1 MAGLYFRH
9 CRPYI
14 GPWTA
19 AAKGDREDDQAFG
32 PETSTYAE

>member
-9 CRPYI
+9 YQPYI

-19 AAKGDREDDQAFG
+19 AAKGDREGDQAFEPG
-32 PETSTYAE
+32 TSTYAE